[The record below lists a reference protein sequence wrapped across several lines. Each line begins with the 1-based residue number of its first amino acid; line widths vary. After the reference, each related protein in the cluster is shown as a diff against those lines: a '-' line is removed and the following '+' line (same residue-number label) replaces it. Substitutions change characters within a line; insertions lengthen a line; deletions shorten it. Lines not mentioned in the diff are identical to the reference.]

1 MRQKMKVN
9 DLRIKNYV
17 EAFYFDDADEKSGYF
32 QITGL
37 SEEGNLDEG
46 YNFLLKC
53 DGKFEQC
60 TGIEPIILTDELFVK
75 GNFTFDGTIF
85 THPKLGSVYFKKPFK
100 EADYYLVK
108 SNGGDKLT
116 TVKYLHNIQNFF
128 HVFTGEELDI
138 VL

>member
-1 MRQKMKVN
+1 MKVN
-9 DLRIKNYV
+9 DLRINNYV
-17 EAFYFDDADEKSGYF
+17 EAFYFDDAEEKSGYF

-46 YNFLLKC
+46 YNFLLEC
-53 DGKFEQC
+53 NGKFEQC
-60 TGIEPIILTDELFVK
+60 TEIEPIILTDELFVK
-75 GNFTFDGTIF
+75 GSFTFDGTIF

-128 HVFTGEELDI
+128 HIFTGEELDI